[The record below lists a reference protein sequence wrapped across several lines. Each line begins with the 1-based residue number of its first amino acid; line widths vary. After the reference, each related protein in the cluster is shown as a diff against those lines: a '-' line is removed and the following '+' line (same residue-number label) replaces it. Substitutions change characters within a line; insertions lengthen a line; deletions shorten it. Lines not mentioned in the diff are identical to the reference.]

1 MRSNA
6 SRIVAAFASRGCRA
20 ENPSTRWCRSRCAA
34 SGCLHE
40 RAPVWKGARV
50 MSFLAPAAA
59 VLALTL
65 PAIVALYFLKIRRP
79 TRIVPALHLWPNQI
93 RDRQANVPWQR
104 LRPSWLLFLQLL
116 AAAVLVAAAVQ
127 PALPAGAAV
136 ASHSIVLIESSASMQ
151 ATDVVPSRLDV
162 AKRQANAII
171 DQLGPQDR
179 MTVIAVGPVAR
190 IVASVTGDRDTLHRA
205 VNEVTASNGAA
216 DLSAALAMAAGLV
229 RAGDDARAY
238 LFTDGIVQ
246 PLRASFAAGLPFPVE
261 YHRVGTSGENVA
273 LTSLTVRTSAQSRA
287 AYLHLQNF
295 GQQPRSVSV
304 EWRADS
310 HLLCVRPLT
319 LPAGQAQDL
328 IFPVPGDAT
337 SVTAHIAATDIFALD
352 DTATAVART
361 PRAFRVLLVTPGNVF
376 LEQALR
382 LRTDLQ
388 IDVIAPAGYR
398 ASAAYALTVFDQ
410 FSPAAL
416 PDGPFVMVDP
426 PAGSTLAGGQPVGI
440 GGVRAVDAGDPLLAN
455 VDLQDVHVARSQD
468 LRSSTF
474 GRPLVSSLQTPLV
487 LVRDEPFRQVLVGF
501 DLHESDLPLR
511 IAFPILV
518 QNLSEWLLPP
528 SVPSH
533 SFHPDEPVTIVPESG
548 ATSVS
553 VVRPDGSRRPLA
565 AGSIATFGDTDPTGL
580 YTVEQTIAGTLQ
592 RSWFSVN
599 VFSEPISQLK
609 PPDRLTLP
617 PTRTTITQATH
628 HGHLE
633 F

>member
-1 MRSNA
+1 MN
-6 SRIVAAFASRGCRA
+6 
-20 ENPSTRWCRSRCAA
+20 
-34 SGCLHE
+34 
-40 RAPVWKGARV
+40 
-50 MSFLAPAAA
+50 FLAPAAA
-59 VLALTL
+59 LLALTL

-79 TRIVPALHLWPNQI
+79 TRIVPALHLWPDQI

-127 PALPAGAAV
+127 PALPAGAAL
-136 ASHSIVLIESSASMQ
+136 ARHSIVLIDASASMQ
-151 ATDVVPSRLDV
+151 ATDVAPSRLDV
-162 AKRQANAII
+162 AKREANAII

-179 MTVIAVGPVAR
+179 MTVITIGPVAR
-190 IVASVTGDRDTLHRA
+190 IVGSVTGDRDTLHRA
-205 VNEVTASNGAA
+205 VNAVAASNGAA

-261 YHRVGTSGENVA
+261 YHRVGVSGENVG

-287 AYLHLQNF
+287 AYLHVQNF

-304 EWRADS
+304 EWRADG
-310 HLLCVRPLT
+310 HLLDARPLT
-319 LPAGQAQDL
+319 LAAGQAQDL

-337 SVTAHIAATDIFALD
+337 SVTARLAGSDIFALD
-352 DTATAVART
+352 DAATAVART

-382 LRTDLQ
+382 LRSDLQ
-388 IDVIAPAGYR
+388 VDVVAPAAYR
-398 ASAAYALTVFDQ
+398 ASGAYALTVFDQ
-410 FSPAAL
+410 FSPTPL

-426 PAGSTLAGGQPVGI
+426 PAGSLLAGGQPVGI
-440 GGVRAVDAGDPLLAN
+440 GRVRAVDAGDPLLAN

-468 LRSSTF
+468 LRNSIF
-474 GRPLVSSLQTPLV
+474 GRALISSLQTPLV

-533 SFHPDEPVTIVPESG
+533 SFHPDEPVTIVPEAG
-548 ATSVS
+548 ATSVN
-553 VVRPDGSRRPLA
+553 VIRPDSSRRALA
-565 AGSIATFGDTDPTGL
+565 SGSIATFGDTDATGL
-580 YTVEQTIAGTLQ
+580 YTVEQVISGKIE

-599 VFSEPISQLK
+599 LFSDPISQLK

-617 PTRTTITQATH
+617 PTRTTFTQATH
-628 HGHLE
+628 HGQLE
-633 F
+633 IWPWIALAALGVVMAEWLAFHRGL

>member
-1 MRSNA
+1 
-6 SRIVAAFASRGCRA
+6 
-20 ENPSTRWCRSRCAA
+20 
-34 SGCLHE
+34 
-40 RAPVWKGARV
+40 

-59 VLALTL
+59 FLALTI
-65 PAIVALYFLKIRRP
+65 PAIVALYFLRIRRP

-127 PALPAGAAV
+127 PALPAGAAL
-136 ASHSIVLIESSASMQ
+136 ARHSIVLIDASASMQ
-151 ATDVVPSRLDV
+151 ATDVTPSRLDV
-162 AKRQANAII
+162 AKRQVNAII

-179 MTVIAVGPVAR
+179 MTVITVGPLAR

-205 VNEVTASNGAA
+205 VNAVAASNGAA
-216 DLSAALAMAAGLV
+216 DLSAALAMGSGLV

-246 PLRASFAAGLPFPVE
+246 PLRAMTTGLPFPVE
-261 YHRVGTSGENVA
+261 YHRVGVSGENVA

-287 AYLHLQNF
+287 AYLHVQNF
-295 GQQPRSVSV
+295 GQQPRSVGV
-304 EWRADS
+304 EWRADG
-310 HLLCVRPLT
+310 HLLDLRPLT
-319 LPAGQAQDL
+319 LAAGQAQDL
-328 IFPVPGDAT
+328 IFPVPADAT
-337 SVTAHIAATDIFALD
+337 SVTAHLSGSDIFGLD
-352 DTATAVART
+352 DAATAVARA
-361 PRAFRVLLVTPGNVF
+361 PRSFRVLLVTPGNVF
-376 LEQALR
+376 LEQAIR

-388 IDVIAPAGYR
+388 IDVIAPAAYR
-398 ASAAYALTVFDQ
+398 ASAAYALTVFDR
-410 FSPAAL
+410 FSPPLL

-426 PAGSTLAGGQPVGI
+426 PAGSALAGGQPVGI
-440 GGVRAVDAGDPLLAN
+440 GRVRAVDAGDPLLAN

-468 LRSSTF
+468 LRNSIF

-533 SFHPDEPVTIVPESG
+533 SFHPDEPVTIVPEAG
-548 ATSVS
+548 ATSVN
-553 VVRPDGSRRPLA
+553 VIRPDGSRRALA
-565 AGSIATFGDTDPTGL
+565 SASIATFGDTDLTGL
-580 YTVEQTIAGTLQ
+580 YTVEQVITGKVQ

-599 VFSEPISQLK
+599 LFSDPISQLK

-617 PTRTTITQATH
+617 PTRTSVTQATH
-628 HGHLE
+628 PGQLE
-633 F
+633 IWPWIALAALVVVTAEWLAFHRGL

>member
-1 MRSNA
+1 M
-6 SRIVAAFASRGCRA
+6 
-20 ENPSTRWCRSRCAA
+20 T
-34 SGCLHE
+34 
-40 RAPVWKGARV
+40 
-50 MSFLAPAAA
+50 FLAPAAA
-59 VLALTL
+59 ILALTL
-65 PAIVALYFLKIRRP
+65 PAIIALYFLKIRRP

-127 PALPAGAAV
+127 PALPAGAAL
-136 ASHSIVLIESSASMQ
+136 ARHSIVLLDASASMQ
-151 ATDVVPSRLDV
+151 ATDVAPSRLDV
-162 AKRQANAII
+162 AKGQVNAII

-179 MTVIAVGPVAR
+179 MTVIAVGPVVR

-205 VNEVTASNGAA
+205 VNAVTANNGAA

-238 LFTDGIVQ
+238 LFSDGIVQ
-246 PLRASFAAGLPFPVE
+246 PLRASFTAGLPFPVE
-261 YHRVGTSGENVA
+261 YHRVGVSGENVG

-287 AYLHLQNF
+287 AYLHVQNF
-295 GQQPRSVSV
+295 GQQPRSVSL
-304 EWRADS
+304 EWRADG
-310 HLLCVRPLT
+310 HLLDVRPLT
-319 LPAGQAQDL
+319 LAAGQAQDL
-328 IFPVPGDAT
+328 VLPVPGDAT
-337 SVTAHIAATDIFALD
+337 SVTAHLAGNDIFTLD
-352 DTATAVART
+352 DSATAVART
-361 PRAFRVLLVTPGNVF
+361 PRAFRVQLVSAGNVF

-388 IDVIAPAGYR
+388 LDVIAPAAYR
-398 ASAAYALTVFDQ
+398 ASAAYALTVFDRY
-410 FSPAAL
+410 SPPLL

-426 PAGSTLAGGQPVGI
+426 PAGSPLAGGQPVGI
-440 GGVRAVDAGDPLLAN
+440 GRVRAVDAGDPLLAN

-468 LRSSTF
+468 LGRSTF
-474 GRPLVSSLQTPLV
+474 GRPLISSLQTPLV

-533 SFHPDEPVTIVPESG
+533 SFHPDEPVTIVPEAG
-548 ATSVS
+548 ATTVT
-553 VVRPDGSRRPLA
+553 VIRPDGTRRPIA
-565 AGSIATFGDTDPTGL
+565 TASIATFGDTDLTGL
-580 YTVEQTIAGTLQ
+580 YTVEQVIAGKVQ
-592 RSWFSVN
+592 GSWFSVN
-599 VFSEPISQLK
+599 LFSDPISQLK

-617 PTRTTITQATH
+617 PTRTSVVQATH
-628 HGHLE
+628 PGQLE
-633 F
+633 IWPWIALAALAVVTAEWLAFHRGL